1 MAIISHDV
9 KVNIDLSLHLLGSSW
24 TKDRRS
30 IIYELQN
37 LDHNSEPCS
46 IVSFLDSSVSSV
58 ILTYMYYFL
67 YVLFTSFVLFLYA
80 L

>member
-1 MAIISHDV
+1 MSSEIS
-9 KVNIDLSLHLLGSSW
+9 
-24 TKDRRS
+24 
-30 IIYELQN
+30 
-37 LDHNSEPCS
+37 DHNSEPCS
-46 IVSFLDSSVSSV
+46 IVLFLDSSVSSV